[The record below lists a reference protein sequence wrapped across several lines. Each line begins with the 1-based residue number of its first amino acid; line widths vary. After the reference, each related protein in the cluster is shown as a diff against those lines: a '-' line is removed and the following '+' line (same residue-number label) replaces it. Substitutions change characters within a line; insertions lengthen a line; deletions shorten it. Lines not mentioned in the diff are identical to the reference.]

1 MPNKYDEIKFVAQ
14 FFELIDSN
22 PIIANTIT
30 MYKPNITMT
39 FKGPYVLLTYENGLN
54 IIVNS
59 YDYDE
64 IIHHI
69 KTPIDVL
76 NATDNF
82 YLFKI

>member
-1 MPNKYDEIKFVAQ
+1 MSNKYEEIKFVSQ
-14 FFELIDSN
+14 FFDLIDKN
-22 PIIANTIT
+22 PKIANTVT

-64 IIHHI
+64 VIHSI
-69 KTPIDVL
+69 KYPKDVL
-76 NATDNF
+76 NAVDNF
-82 YLFKI
+82 YLFTL

>member
-1 MPNKYDEIKFVAQ
+1 MSNKYDEIKFVAQ
-14 FFELIDSN
+14 FFDLIDKN
-22 PIIANTIT
+22 PKITNTIT
-30 MYKPNITMT
+30 MYKPNVAMT

-64 IIHHI
+64 VIHHI
-69 KTPIDVL
+69 KTPKDVL

-82 YLFKI
+82 YLFKM